1 MPTLLGNPCN
11 GVDSGE
17 FFGIV
22 TEKSSFVI
30 VDRSFCQNSGE
41 AEGHPRYNYLERI
54 MRMVTGI
61 DK

>member
-17 FFGIV
+17 FIGIV
-22 TEKSSFVI
+22 IEVSSFVI

-41 AEGHPRYNYLERI
+41 AEGHQKI
-54 MRMVTGI
+54 
-61 DK
+61 